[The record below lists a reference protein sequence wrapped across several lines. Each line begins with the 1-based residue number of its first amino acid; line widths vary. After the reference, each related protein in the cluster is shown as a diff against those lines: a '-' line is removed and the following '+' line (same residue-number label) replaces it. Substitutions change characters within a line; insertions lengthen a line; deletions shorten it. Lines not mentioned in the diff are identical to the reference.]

1 LGESQNT
8 AASDILRD
16 TDLYSGANNT
26 KSLSDALV
34 ITNTTTKGDYDTNV
48 SLVASQLVL
57 SNIAAANLVSQTT
70 QTASQLAVKTLAA
83 SEKDV

>member
-1 LGESQNT
+1 LGVSVST
-8 AASDILRD
+8 ASGKITSDTLLHTNAKI
-16 TDLYSGANNT
+16 T
-26 KSLSDALV
+26 SDALV
-34 ITNTTTKGDYDTNV
+34 LTNASTKLLWDTNV
-48 SLVASQLVL
+48 ALVASQLVL